1 MPRVSS
7 SEASQRTQRRRR
19 DDLIGHRETIS
30 GGKEEAQGQL
40 GLEVRALPK
49 QERQE
54 ILSKAGV
61 RMEIEETQAL
71 AIKADLSI
79 PWYRLRILRRLI
91 TSTYMYIQMY
101 MQV

>member
-1 MPRVSS
+1 MPRMSS
-7 SEASQRTQRRRR
+7 FEASQRTQRRRR
-19 DDLIGHRETIS
+19 DSLIGHRETIS

-61 RMEIEETQAL
+61 RMEIDETQAL

-79 PWYRLRILRRLI
+79 PWYRLRILRRL
-91 TSTYMYIQMY
+91 
-101 MQV
+101 

>member
-1 MPRVSS
+1 M
-7 SEASQRTQRRRR
+7 
-19 DDLIGHRETIS
+19 G
-30 GGKEEAQGQL
+30 EEAQGQL

-61 RMEIEETQAL
+61 IMEIEETQAL

>member
-19 DDLIGHRETIS
+19 DDLIGHRAIIS

-61 RMEIEETQAL
+61 RMEIEEL

-79 PWYRLRILRRLI
+79 PWYRLRILSRLI